1 MKYICTELNE
11 VDRDYESYPIFRI
24 TRSFDIN
31 KPGSSISDLNG
42 GVLGGSLVK
51 GKLEV
56 GEIIELRPGIV
67 KKTSNG
73 KLAYKPLITTITS
86 IKSENNSLTTVIPGG
101 LIGIGTDLDPFYSKN
116 DSAVGNTIGHPG
128 SLPDVYSE
136 IEAEYKPI
144 DNLFENTNTR
154 VFTIKKNDMVLINS
168 LCLSNKDLVNLL
180 KTPIVK
186 TDLKVKILNELFSN
200 TISSLSLAFIIL
212 ITNKKR
218 ENLLPEISTSFISL
232 YKNKKN
238 IQEVSVTT
246 ALPLDDSMRKEL
258 MSYVK
263 AQNNS
268 NIELIEKVDESLIG
282 GAIITIGDKQL
293 DTSISSKLH
302 ALRQKFSVNLY
313 IQNY

>member
-1 MKYICTELNE
+1 MKQSRATIRYAKSLIDISEENGV
-11 VDRDYESYPIFRI
+11 VDSSY
-24 TRSFDIN
+24 D
-31 KPGSSISDLNG
+31 
-42 GVLGGSLVK
+42 
-51 GKLEV
+51 
-56 GEIIELRPGIV
+56 
-67 KKTSNG
+67 
-73 KLAYKPLITTITS
+73 
-86 IKSENNSLTTVIPGG
+86 
-101 LIGIGTDLDPFYSKN
+101 
-116 DSAVGNTIGHPG
+116 
-128 SLPDVYSE
+128 
-136 IEAEYKPI
+136 
-144 DNLFENTNTR
+144 
-154 VFTIKKNDMVLINS
+154 DMVLINS

-218 ENLLPEISTSFISL
+218 ENLLSEISTSFISL

-246 ALPLDDSMRKEL
+246 ALPLDDSMREEL
-258 MSYVK
+258 MNYVK
-263 AQNNS
+263 SQNNS

-313 IQNY
+313 LQNY